1 MSLTGPTVPGPDN
14 DTNTAND
21 NVENRRPFVC
31 GVVEGFYGRPWTLGQ
46 RKDLFE
52 KMESWGMSSYL
63 YAPKDDCKH
72 RAYWRELYT
81 VEEAEHLQS
90 LITAASDR
98 NIIFYYAISPGLD
111 ITYSNS
117 KEVCFFLLYKVSQKQ
132 VPMCHAHFPSK

>member
-1 MSLTGPTVPGPDN
+1 MMAPVGSPTEPNIPHGSN
-14 DTNTAND
+14 
-21 NVENRRPFVC
+21 RPFVC
-31 GVVEGFYGRPWTLGQ
+31 GVVEGFYGRPWTLSQ

-52 KMESWGMSSYL
+52 KMDSWGMSSYV

-81 VEEAEHLQS
+81 VEEADHLQS

-98 NIIFYYAISPGLD
+98 NIDFYYAISPGLD

-117 KEVCFFLLYKVSQKQ
+117 KEVKQATPLYY
-132 VPMCHAHFPSK
+132 